1 MASAVRSEPRRIDAG
16 ANGRDDEQGID
27 LTPSLGAVGQGQR
40 ALQSCPNASIHQH
53 TTDRFRRCGLFP
65 SQQQHSY
72 LSSDAIRFDHDDE
85 LGPGLSPPIGA
96 PAAPRVDQVPRCVH
110 AARPRCAPPA
120 SLSARVV
127 VTPLPPPVVLAVSD
141 PELLLL
147 PRQAGRQAG
156 RRAVLST
163 KAPPPPVRRST
174 PSPPRRRVPGPPGE
188 SQEAAQGCLC
198 LTVGP
203 GGCTLDPP
211 RAPDLAGLSPFLL
224 SFFLSLP
231 CSLNYCPSGQ
241 TPGPLPLF
249 VKCLCLPPW
258 TTQHQ
263 RYEKLASLPALRRKP
278 ASVASPAKAKGPETD
293 SGGDWSPPIHPV
305 CASRRDVMPRRHSP
319 SSTSISSALA
329 EKVRM
334 SSPCDACIAPQPSP
348 ATYPPAPVQGP
359 VVSSTHQLQAN

>member
-1 MASAVRSEPRRIDAG
+1 MDRVNALCKAAGTRRST
-16 ANGRDDEQGID
+16 N
-27 LTPSLGAVGQGQR
+27 TP
-40 ALQSCPNASIHQH
+40 QSCPCFQQRQRQCAIAPTS
-53 TTDRFRRCGLFP
+53 RFRRCGLFP
-65 SQQQHSY
+65 SQQQHSVPSHSY

-96 PAAPRVDQVPRCVH
+96 PAAPRVDQVPRCAH

-127 VTPLPPPVVLAVSD
+127 VTPLPPPAVVLAVSD

-198 LTVGP
+198 LAVGP

-224 SFFLSLP
+224 SSFFLCLALSTTAPLARRQARCR
-231 CSLNYCPSGQ
+231 CS
-241 TPGPLPLF
+241 
-249 VKCLCLPPW
+249 
-258 TTQHQ
+258 
-263 RYEKLASLPALRRKP
+263 
-278 ASVASPAKAKGPETD
+278 
-293 SGGDWSPPIHPV
+293 
-305 CASRRDVMPRRHSP
+305 
-319 SSTSISSALA
+319 
-329 EKVRM
+329 
-334 SSPCDACIAPQPSP
+334 
-348 ATYPPAPVQGP
+348 
-359 VVSSTHQLQAN
+359 